1 MSDTWISSEE
11 QIDQRRLTTELV
23 RASRATIWVLLTV
36 LAVLF
41 AVRRLSGEMRQALPG
56 ELFMIF
62 AFCVEVLVGWL
73 RWPSMSRHHSNES
86 VTRLPAWPGWMDEVG
101 AWWTLNRES
110 LLRVGR
116 SWIVGAVVVVLLV
129 GAFSLPGT
137 GVIALLGGWLLVLW
151 LEVAYFAFGCG
162 WRRVGPRETGS
173 AVVLA
178 NPDEA
183 LPVSSSV
190 APGFRCA
197 EFTEGRAPTDE
208 EEPTEELEA
217 DEGDEVL
224 PADVVQLTTRSRLP
238 DGSEAI
244 EQFVRCTFS
253 DSDPL
258 RVVHVG
264 FCPPLSTKPKL
275 EIDQLAGPE
284 AKLKAT
290 LAESFGA
297 RVEVRL
303 LESSEEAAEVVLRL
317 YAVG

>member
-73 RWPSMSRHHSNES
+73 RWPSMSRHHANES

-137 GVIALLGGWLLVLW
+137 GVTALLGGWLLVLW
-151 LEVAYFAFGCG
+151 LEGAYFAFGCG
-162 WRRVGPRETGS
+162 WRRIGAREAGS
-173 AVVLA
+173 AVVPA
-178 NPDEA
+178 NQDET
-183 LPVSSSV
+183 LPVSSTAIPAFGSIEL
-190 APGFRCA
+190 AAG
-197 EFTEGRAPTDE
+197 PTLVDE
-208 EEPTEELEA
+208 EELSEEFEV
-217 DEGDEVL
+217 DEGGEVM

-244 EQFVRCTFS
+244 EQFVRCTFT

-264 FCPPLSTKPKL
+264 YCPPLNTKPKL

-303 LESSEEAAEVVLRL
+303 LEPSEEPAEVVLRL